1 LYGDALAAAYAG
13 TDVMVF
19 PSRTD
24 TFGLVILE
32 ALACGTPVAA
42 YPVTGPLDVLAAAQ
56 GHVGAVDT
64 DLRQAALDALG
75 ADRDACR
82 VHASRFSWRAC
93 AEMFLSH
100 LVPLG
105 GH

>member
-1 LYGDALAAAYAG
+1 
-13 TDVMVF
+13 MFVF
-19 PSRTD
+19 PSLTD

-32 ALACGTPVAA
+32 ALATGTPVAA
-42 YPVTGPLDVLAAAQ
+42 YPVTGPLDVLADAA
-56 GHVGAVDT
+56 GPIGAMDQ
-64 DLRQAALDALG
+64 DLRQAALAALQ
-75 ADRDACR
+75 ADRQACR
-82 VHASRFSWRAC
+82 AHAERFSWRAC